1 MAESYNGS
9 AIPLEHP
16 NRVLVLLQNVPCLH
30 DHNGFP
36 ATPASIVVIDLKYL
50 HDCATT
56 CSSDLRAD
64 GLFPFLDST
73 SWNTICMSDVIVA
86 ALNRLLI
93 TFAAVAP
100 IRKANGLSR
109 RTVSMLLASASGA
122 LAGTK
127 KPVSPTEPR
136 SETLPTSVATVGLPA
151 AMYSSTA
158 SGKVSTT
165 QEDNAPTSYAATIL
179 GISRRCPR
187 KRTFSKRS

>member
-73 SWNTICMSDVIVA
+73 SWNTICMSD
-86 ALNRLLI
+86 
-93 TFAAVAP
+93 
-100 IRKANGLSR
+100 
-109 RTVSMLLASASGA
+109 
-122 LAGTK
+122 
-127 KPVSPTEPR
+127 
-136 SETLPTSVATVGLPA
+136 ATVGLPA

-187 KRTFSKRS
+187 KRTFSKRSKLWANSE